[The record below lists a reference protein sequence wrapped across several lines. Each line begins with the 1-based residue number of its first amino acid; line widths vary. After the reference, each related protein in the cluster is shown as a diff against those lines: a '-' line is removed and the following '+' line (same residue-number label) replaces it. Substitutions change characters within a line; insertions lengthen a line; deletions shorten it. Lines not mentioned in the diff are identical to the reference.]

1 MKKKNWFVPSHNE
14 MIAYSACLHVILVY
28 FIFNSEAWQ
37 WAICL
42 LVYYI
47 KMVVGT
53 VTVHRLITHRS
64 FKAPKWFEYIG
75 TLIAI
80 PGTTLPM
87 LYWVAVHRAHH
98 KYTDTKDDPHSP
110 AVYGFWA
117 VQFRLTPAI
126 PKLSYAPEIVKS
138 KFHMHMYYNH
148 WLYTILVGV
157 AVYMIDPYAV
167 VYAYL
172 VPSLLLQHASSLTNS
187 LTHSPSG
194 YRNFDTRD
202 QSSNN
207 LLVGYLTGGEGWH
220 NNHHAA
226 AADPQFGKK
235 WWEFDPGYYLIQLVR
250 TDKDR

>member
-1 MKKKNWFVPSHNE
+1 
-14 MIAYSACLHVILVY
+14 
-28 FIFNSEAWQ
+28 
-37 WAICL
+37 
-42 LVYYI
+42 
-47 KMVVGT
+47 
-53 VTVHRLITHRS
+53 
-64 FKAPKWFEYIG
+64 
-75 TLIAI
+75 
-80 PGTTLPM
+80 
-87 LYWVAVHRAHH
+87 
-98 KYTDTKDDPHSP
+98 
-110 AVYGFWA
+110 
-117 VQFRLTPAI
+117 
-126 PKLSYAPEIVKS
+126 
-138 KFHMHMYYNH
+138 MYYNH

-157 AVYMIDPYAV
+157 AIYMIDPYAV

-226 AADPQFGKK
+226 AVDPQFGKK